1 MKVLIITYYWP
12 PAGGSGVQRW
22 LKFVKYLQ
30 GFDIEPIIYTVD
42 NPNYAIVDETLQNE
56 VPNTVEILKQP
67 NKEPNSLLSLFGSKK
82 QQTSAGFLD
91 ANPSFFGK
99 IIQYIRA
106 NFFIPDARKYWIKPS
121 VKYLI
126 NYLEKNKVDVIIST
140 GPPHSLHLIGLQLK
154 QKLSQ
159 SLGIKW
165 IADFRDPWTDIDYF
179 HQLPL
184 TQKSIDKHFQLEK
197 EVVSNADCVL
207 VVGKTMKE
215 NYLKFNKNIE
225 VITNGFD
232 DNEEVKDVELDAKF
246 SFVHIGMMNADRNPK
261 TLWKVL
267 SEILKENN
275 AFANDFQLKLIG
287 KCADEVLKSIK
298 NVGLI
303 SNVEMI
309 DYLPHNKVIAFQK
322 SAQVLLL
329 AVNNVP
335 SAKGIITGKIFE
347 YLQANRPILAIAP
360 TDGDLA
366 EIINITNSG
375 NIVNFDDAE
384 TLKNTVLELYSAY
397 KNHNLVVNSKNIKRY
412 HRKHLTEQL
421 VEIIN
426 RTKK

>member
-67 NKEPNSLLSLFGSKK
+67 IKEPNNLLSLFGSKK
-82 QQTSAGFLD
+82 QKTSAGFLD

-99 IIQYIRA
+99 IAQYIRA

-121 VKYLI
+121 VKYLT
-126 NYLEKNKVDVIIST
+126 NYLENNKVDVIIST

-154 QKLSQ
+154 QKLSR

-179 HQLPL
+179 YQLPL

-287 KCADEVLKSIK
+287 KCADEVLESIK
-298 NVGLI
+298 NNGLI

-309 DYLPHNKVIAFQK
+309 DYLSHNKVIAFQK

-360 TDGDLA
+360 TNGDLA
-366 EIINITNSG
+366 EIISTTNSG
-375 NIVNFDDAE
+375 NIVDFEDAE
-384 TLKNTVLELYSAY
+384 TLKNTILEFYNAY
-397 KNHNLVVNSKNIKRY
+397 KNNNLVVDSKEIEQY
-412 HRKHLTEQL
+412 HRKNLTKQL
-421 VEIIN
+421 TQVIKDIID
-426 RTKK
+426 